1 MYVSACTFILF
12 NIFKKKAIILSLIYI
27 SIRLSASIYI
37 IIFELLFFRRG
48 KWDRSH
54 ENSKEKSHHD
64 ERTCINLFYN
74 HHIESC

>member
-54 ENSKEKSHHD
+54 ENSKEKSHDD